1 MSTKITKSIGSVSS
15 ATLISRIL
23 GYVRDMVVASRFGS
37 GWVADT
43 FYLAFRIPNLLRDL
57 LGEGSLSS
65 GFIPVF
71 NECLV
76 KKGKNEAA
84 SLYSACIGI
93 MLIILSGVTLLGMIF
108 APAIVR
114 VIAWGWWDKPE
125 QIALAVTLT
134 RIMFPFIAFISLSAL
149 AMGVLNSLQI
159 FFVPAVAPMMLSVF
173 EIAAVLWLVP
183 LMKVPVEGLAW
194 GVLLGGS
201 FQFLWQIP
209 TLARNGFL
217 NKLIFQV
224 TPEIKKIGLLI
235 MPVAIGS
242 GVRQLNVL
250 VDQVCASFL
259 QNGSVTALYYANRLY
274 QLPLA
279 LFGISIATVALP
291 AMSLSAAQN
300 DLSQLKQ
307 TFSYSLRMIMFT
319 LIPSTIG
326 LIVLGQPIIKL
337 LFERGFFSAQG
348 TALTAL
354 ALVYYALGLVFFAGA
369 KIGAAAFYAL
379 QDTKT
384 PVKIAIAAMFINT
397 ILNVILMQFLYV
409 GGLALATTISAAFN
423 MAALVYILRQ
433 RIGPLGAR
441 QIWASLQKILLAA
454 AVMGVVCYYAKQW
467 TIISLLSG
475 VLIYIGMAYLLK
487 VEELKYIKNVFR
499 GQRSVNSGQRSGRQ

>member
-1 MSTKITKSIGSVSS
+1 MSTKITKSIGRVSG
-15 ATLISRIL
+15 ATLLSRIL
-23 GYVRDMVVASRFGS
+23 GYVRDMVVASRFGN
-37 GWVADT
+37 GWAADT

-71 NECLV
+71 SECLV

-84 SLYSACIGI
+84 ALYSACLGV
-93 MLIILSGVTLLGMIF
+93 MLVILSGVTLLGMIF

-114 VIAWGWWDKPE
+114 IIAWGWWDKPD
-125 QIALAVTLT
+125 QLALAVTLT

-149 AMGVLNSLQI
+149 AMGVLNSLQV
-159 FFVPAVAPMMLSVF
+159 FFIPAVAPMMLSVF
-173 EIAAVLWLVP
+173 EIAAVVWLVP

-194 GVLLGGS
+194 GVLLGGL

-209 TLARNGFL
+209 SLAKNGFFH
-217 NKLIFQV
+217 KLIFRI
-224 TPEIKKIGLLI
+224 TPEIKRIGILI
-235 MPVAIGS
+235 IPLAIGS

-259 QNGSVTALYYANRLY
+259 QDGSIMALYYANRLY

-279 LFGISIATVALP
+279 LFGISVATVALP
-291 AMSLSAAQN
+291 AMSLAAAKQ
-300 DLSQLKQ
+300 DLPQLKQ
-307 TFSYSLRMIMFT
+307 TFSLSMRMTIFT

-337 LFERGFFSAQG
+337 LFERGLFNAQG

-354 ALVYYALGLVFFAGA
+354 ALAYYALGLVFFAGA
-369 KIGAAAFYAL
+369 KIGASAFYAL

-384 PVKIAIAAMFINT
+384 PVKIAITAMLLNT
-397 ILNVILMQFLYV
+397 ILNIILMQFLYV

-423 MAALVYILRQ
+423 LAALIYILRQ
-433 RIGPLGAR
+433 RVGSLGSR
-441 QIWASLQKILLAA
+441 QIWASLQKILLAS
-454 AVMGVVCYYAKQW
+454 AVMGVVCYYTKQW
-467 TIISLLSG
+467 IVIALIIG
-475 VLIYIGMAYLLK
+475 IPIYIGMAYVLK
-487 VEELKYIKNVFR
+487 IEELKYVKNVFR
-499 GQRSVNSGQRSGRQ
+499 GQRTAFSGQDAEK